1 MQLGWDRPGVVR
13 ATLKV
18 EELAALVAGARMAAA
33 ALAARSAEETQEL
46 DRVLASFDRAVVH
59 LGPGP
64 VPAQESADPPLT
76 STGRMENGAASE

>member
-33 ALAARSAEETQEL
+33 ALAGQSAEQAAGL
-46 DRVLASFDRAVVH
+46 NRVLVSFDRAVAH
-59 LGPGP
+59 LGP
-64 VPAQESADPPLT
+64 VPDPA
-76 STGRMENGAASE
+76 R